1 MALIKRTK
9 LRRAVGATL
18 VILGALLMWL
28 APGPTFTSLSGAG
41 LMLLVAGIVLEL
53 IGIAI
58 ERREENRKNRRAV
71 DL

>member
-1 MALIKRTK
+1 MITRTNF
-9 LRRAVGATL
+9 RRATGAVL

-41 LMLLVAGIVLEL
+41 VALLIGGIVLEL
-53 IGIAI
+53 IGIAL
-58 ERREENRKNRRAV
+58 ERRDESRKARRIA